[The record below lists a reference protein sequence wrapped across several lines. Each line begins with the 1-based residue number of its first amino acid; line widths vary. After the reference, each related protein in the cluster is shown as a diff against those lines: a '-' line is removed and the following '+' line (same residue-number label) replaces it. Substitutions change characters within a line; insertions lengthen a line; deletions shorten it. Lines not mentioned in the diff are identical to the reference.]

1 VLYAVAAAA
10 LGHAQVRPQQGPVVR
25 SVSFEG
31 NHEIDDAVLRRAIST
46 SQSSWFARSSLVRWL
61 GLGEKRYLREMEF
74 RRDVLRLMALYR
86 QSGFTEAVV
95 DTVVRREDDAVRI
108 RFLVD
113 EGEPVRVDTIV
124 VTGHERILP
133 TSTLMDGLPLQVGAP
148 FNRLL
153 LLASADTIRA
163 RLANSGYPFTEVFR
177 NFDIDRE
184 QRKGRVHFEVD
195 PGSVTRVGDIEI
207 TGLDGVDEH
216 VVRRALT
223 LEPGELYRERELYR
237 SQLELYRTDLFSYVS
252 VIPRDSLVPDA
263 ADSVVDVRVRLAEAP
278 RHRVR
283 LGGGYGTIDCFRA
296 QASYTLLNFLG
307 GGRSLQLQGR
317 TSKIGAGEP
326 LDFGLQNSICGAL
339 AEEEAAGRLKLNYNL
354 TASFVQPHVIV
365 RQSRVNVTL
374 FAERYTEYRAYLRE
388 AIGGDFG
395 VGYDVTP
402 RLPISL
408 SYGLSYG
415 STQAELTT
423 FCAYLNVCNAEDAAF
438 FAERRRRATL
448 TFSVLR
454 EHRNSVL
461 NPTRGSR
468 IAGEL
473 VWASPL
479 IGSDTLVQFTKGS
492 VEFSAYR
499 SLTTGGVLGVR
510 MKLGTVL
517 PTAYGAEEQEY
528 VPSEDRF
535 YAGGA
540 NSVRGYG
547 HNELGP
553 KVYVQEIVSDTT
565 SQNGEPVVTADTT
578 TRWSPTGA
586 NNLLLVNLEYR
597 FPLPGVSRRISVAA
611 FVDGGRLS
619 GGSGVGSSFRVTPGI
634 GVRLGSPLGPIR
646 LDIGF
651 NPYPAEE
658 YPLLEYNDDRTELI
672 EVGTFTPE
680 RDFFSR
686 WRLHLSVGQPF

>member
-1 VLYAVAAAA
+1 M
-10 LGHAQVRPQQGPVVR
+10 
-25 SVSFEG
+25 
-31 NHEIDDAVLRRAIST
+31 LRASIAT

-61 GLGEKRYLREMEF
+61 GLGEKRYLNETEF
-74 RRDVLRLMALYR
+74 RRDALRLIALYR
-86 QSGFTEAVV
+86 QTGFTEATV
-95 DTVVRREDDAVRI
+95 DTVVRRADGAVRI
-108 RFLVD
+108 RFVIH

-124 VTGHERILP
+124 VRGHERILP
-133 TSTLMDGLPLQVGAP
+133 TVTLLDGLPLKVGAP

-153 LLASADTIRA
+153 LLASADSIRT
-163 RLANSGYPFTEVFR
+163 RLANRGYPYAEVFR

-184 QRKGRVHFEVD
+184 ERRGRVHFEVD
-195 PGSVTRVGDIEI
+195 PGPVTRVGDIEV

-223 LEPGELYRERELYR
+223 LETGELYRERELYR

-252 VIPRDSLVPDA
+252 VTPRDSTAQSV

-326 LDFGLQNSICGAL
+326 LAFGLQNSICGAL

-354 TASFVQPHVIV
+354 TASFVQPHVFV
-365 RQSRVNVTL
+365 RQARINLTI
-374 FAERYTEYRAYLRE
+374 FGERYTEFRAYLRE
-388 AIGGDFG
+388 AIGGEVG

-402 RLPISL
+402 RLPVSL

-415 STQAELTT
+415 RTQAELTT
-423 FCAYLNVCNAEDAAF
+423 FCAYLNICNAEDAVF

-448 TFSVLR
+448 TLSVLR

-461 NPTRGSR
+461 NPTRGTR

-479 IGSDTLVQFTKGS
+479 IGSDSLVQFTKGS

-499 SLTTGGVLGVR
+499 SVAGGGVLGVR

-517 PTAYGAEEQEY
+517 PTSYGAAAQEY

-535 YAGGA
+535 YTGGA

-553 KVYVQEIVSDTT
+553 KVYVREIFVDTT
-565 SQNGEPVVTADTT
+565 TVDGQLVVTADSTV
-578 TRWSPTGA
+578 RWSPTGA
-586 NNLLLVNLEYR
+586 NDLLLVNFEYR
-597 FPLPGVSRRISVAA
+597 FPLPGMSRRLTIAA

-619 GGSGVGSSFRVTPGI
+619 GGSNVASSFRVTPGI

-651 NPYPAEE
+651 NPYPPEE
-658 YPLLEYNDDRTELI
+658 FPLFEYNDDRTALI
-672 EVGTFTPE
+672 EVGTYRTD